1 MEKYTDSSSSQG
13 DSENTAFITTQYQ
26 RDDRQRRK
34 SYIYLTL
41 FNLFLFTLSM
51 LSLICSVMSQKDF
64 SGHSAA
70 KLMDQFDVF
79 CMFTGLDYP
88 GSLANTV

>member
-1 MEKYTDSSSSQG
+1 
-13 DSENTAFITTQYQ
+13 
-26 RDDRQRRK
+26 
-34 SYIYLTL
+34 
-41 FNLFLFTLSM
+41 
-51 LSLICSVMSQKDF
+51 MSQKDF

-79 CMFTGLDYP
+79 CMFTGLDHP